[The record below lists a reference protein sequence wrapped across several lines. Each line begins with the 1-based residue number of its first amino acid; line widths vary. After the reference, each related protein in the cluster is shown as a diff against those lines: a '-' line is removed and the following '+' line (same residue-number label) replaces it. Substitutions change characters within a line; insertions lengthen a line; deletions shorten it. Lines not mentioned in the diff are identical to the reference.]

1 MSIVHIHLLLN
12 HVPVV
17 GATLGTLLLAYAV
30 VRRSSEI
37 AKLALALFAALAVV
51 TVAVFFT
58 GEPAEEA
65 IEHLPGFSNA
75 SVEVH
80 EELAL
85 LSTIAFAA
93 VGALGLAALAYFRRR
108 LLPRWVA
115 VTGLALSLTISGMMA
130 VTANLG
136 GQIRH
141 SEIRAGTNLG
151 STDAD
156 DEHRR

>member
-1 MSIVHIHLLLN
+1 MNIVHLHLLLN

-17 GATLGTLLLAYAV
+17 GAALGAVLLAYAV
-30 VRRSSEI
+30 IRHSSEV
-37 AKLALALFAALAVV
+37 AKLTLTLFAMLAVV

-65 IEHLPGFSNA
+65 IEHLPGFSDA
-75 SVEVH
+75 IVEQH

-85 LSTIAFAA
+85 LSTIAF
-93 VGALGLAALAYFRRR
+93 VGLGAFGLTALVYFRRR

-115 VTGLALSLTISGMMA
+115 ATGLALSLTISGMMA

-141 SEIRAGTNLG
+141 SEIRADASLG
-151 STDAD
+151 STDGD
-156 DEHRR
+156 DEHRK

>member
-1 MSIVHIHLLLN
+1 MNIVHMHLLLN

-17 GATLGTLLLAYAV
+17 GAALGAVLLAYAV
-30 VRRSSEI
+30 VRRSSEV

-65 IEHLPGFSNA
+65 IEHMPGFSNTI
-75 SVEVH
+75 VEQH

-85 LSTIAFAA
+85 LSTIAFAGL
-93 VGALGLAALAYFRRR
+93 GALGLAALVYFRRR
-108 LLPRWVA
+108 LLPRWA
-115 VTGLALSLTISGMMA
+115 AATGLALSLTISGMMA

-141 SEIRAGTNLG
+141 SEIRAGASLG
-151 STDAD
+151 STDSD

>member
-17 GATLGTLLLAYAV
+17 GAALGAVLLAYAV
-30 VRRSSEI
+30 IRRSSEV
-37 AKLALALFAALAVV
+37 AKLSLALFAALAVL

-65 IEHLPGFSNA
+65 IEHLPGFSDA
-75 SVEVH
+75 SVEAH

-85 LSTIAFAA
+85 LSTIAFVAL
-93 VGALGLAALAYFRRR
+93 GALGLTALVYFHRR

-141 SEIRAGTNLG
+141 SEIRADARLG
-151 STDAD
+151 SADGD
-156 DEHRR
+156 DEQRR